1 MKRKMKKILAI
12 ILIASLTTCVFA
24 TVDHVTELQHVYFK
38 SYFKYYDTYYQVN
51 GYGIESYFYY
61 VGRYDDFDG
70 EATWINTKY
79 RAYISQKYPDASGT
93 YPDYGIMDGVLF
105 RIKLDNIYTTN
116 YSDTVIIRGA
126 QDYYVGGMYVSDEE
140 MWNSIDDGERYCSI
154 IFNPYTTS
162 GWISKYFYPGDSLFN
177 AIKDSIENDSYFEL
191 GFHTNVEDIDNRR
204 LRIDDIELKIYW
216 HEDPQTEVIVENRYN
231 TSNLGG
237 YLSVEDVG
245 SDIASG
251 TTLDLYVDSTYTTE
265 TQSQR
270 FAGPAVQHHH
280 WNEDESEYKL
290 SADLVARRNDNFYAE
305 FLDYDDRKIY
315 IVS

>member
-1 MKRKMKKILAI
+1 M
-12 ILIASLTTCVFA
+12 
-24 TVDHVTELQHVYFK
+24 
-38 SYFKYYDTYYQVN
+38 
-51 GYGIESYFYY
+51 
-61 VGRYDDFDG
+61 
-70 EATWINTKY
+70 
-79 RAYISQKYPDASGT
+79 
-93 YPDYGIMDGVLF
+93 
-105 RIKLDNIYTTN
+105 
-116 YSDTVIIRGA
+116 
-126 QDYYVGGMYVSDEE
+126 
-140 MWNSIDDGERYCSI
+140 
-154 IFNPYTTS
+154 
-162 GWISKYFYPGDSLFN
+162 
-177 AIKDSIENDSYFEL
+177 
-191 GFHTNVEDIDNRR
+191 R

-216 HEDPQTEVIVENRYN
+216 HEDPQTEVTVENRYN
-231 TSNLGG
+231 ASNLGG

-270 FAGPAVQHHH
+270 FASPAVQHHH